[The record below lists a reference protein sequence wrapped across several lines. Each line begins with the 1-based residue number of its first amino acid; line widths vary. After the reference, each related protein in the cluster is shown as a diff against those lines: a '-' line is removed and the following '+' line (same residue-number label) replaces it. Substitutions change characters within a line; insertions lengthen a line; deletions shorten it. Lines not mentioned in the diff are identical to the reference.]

1 LTSTPLFN
9 PRIRDKLGKTAIIRQ
24 EKTCD
29 NKAIILRLIS
39 VPGISR
45 PGDMVVIA
53 YWLIGREIVQELQS
67 GEARAEYGKS
77 IIEDLGKRLTARY
90 GRGFSSTNLKYF
102 RQFYQLYDDRMP
114 AISHTACDQFT
125 NNEKKKSHTVCD
137 FSKEGF
143 APSLTWSHYRTLMG
157 VEIEK
162 ARQFYEEESVVCG
175 WSVRELERQIHSF
188 YYERLLASKDK
199 QRMLRAE
206 RKSKTEGLLPEDILK
221 SPTVLEFLN
230 LPDDPKLHES
240 ALEQAIIDN
249 LQSFLLELGKGF
261 AFVARQQRLRFEDE
275 DFYVD
280 LVFYNYL
287 LKCFVLIDLKMGK
300 LTHQDIGQMDSYIRM
315 YEDLYLVDGNNPT
328 IGIVLCAK
336 KNETIAKY
344 SVLKESKTL
353 FASKYMLYLP
363 TEEELAAELKRE
375 RRLVE
380 ERLPEAQQQSVRKK
394 VSQMK
399 PAIKRTNRQ

>member
-1 LTSTPLFN
+1 MSKKLPAKSAPKKSSIIKRSDEKPLFD
-9 PRIRDKLGKTAIIRQ
+9 RIVT
-24 EKTCD
+24 
-29 NKAIILRLIS
+29 ILDQ
-39 VPGISR
+39 SR
-45 PGDMVVIA
+45 ANVVRAVNSNMVIA

-67 GEARAEYGKS
+67 GKARAEYGES
-77 IIEDLGKRLTARY
+77 VIEDLGRRLTARY

-102 RQFYQLYDDRMP
+102 RQFYQIYDDRMP
-114 AISHTACDQFT
+114 EISHTVCDQFT
-125 NNEKKKSHTVCD
+125 NKDKKKSHTVCD
-137 FSKEGF
+137 FSDRGF
-143 APSLTWSHYRTLMG
+143 APNLTWSHYRTLMG
-157 VEIEK
+157 VEKEK
-162 ARQFYEEESVVCG
+162 ARKFYEEESLACG

-199 QRMLRAE
+199 KGMLRTE
-206 RKSKTEGLLPEDILK
+206 RKSKKEGLLPEDVLK

-261 AFVARQQRLRFEDE
+261 AFVARQQRLCFDDE

-287 LKCFVLIDLKMGK
+287 LRCFVLIDLKIGK
-300 LTHQDIGQMDSYIRM
+300 LTHQDIGQIDSYVRM
-315 YEDLYLVDGNNPT
+315 YEDLYKVDGNNPT
-328 IGIVLCAK
+328 IGLILCAK
-336 KNETIAKY
+336 KNEVVAKY
-344 SVLKESKTL
+344 SVLKESKQL

-363 TEEELAAELKRE
+363 TEKELANELERE

-380 ERLPEAQQQSVRKK
+380 ERLPDQPIPGIEKTKKPPKTSRK
-394 VSQMK
+394 
-399 PAIKRTNRQ
+399 